1 MAESNV
7 SFSIIDPRRFPFF
20 YGWMIIPVG
29 ALGVLMSAPGQTIGV
44 SAFTDSL
51 LEALRLSRD
60 QLSVAYMA
68 GTMLSSVMLTRAGR
82 FFDKFGAAKTG
93 LFASIGL
100 AIALLYLSQID
111 KISSAIGSNKLIP
124 IIGIFLGFIFIRF
137 FGQGVLTLTGRT
149 MVVKWFDARRGLAV
163 GILSMVTAYGFSIAP
178 VVFDYLITQGNWS
191 TAWVKIA
198 IVAGFIFPIIV
209 VLFFK
214 DGPELY
220 DLKPD
225 GYSENRRSNRKP
237 IRFPIYKDLTLSE
250 ARRTL
255 SLWVFSGLA
264 AMFGLVVTA
273 FSFHVVSFFAEQGF
287 SRTEAINIFQP
298 IAIVAIAA
306 TFFFSYISDF
316 VRLKYIAILF
326 GCSCLLTMYG
336 MINLSGSG
344 INYWIL
350 IISYGC
356 SSGIHVLIM
365 TVFMPRFFGKEH
377 LGAITGQAMTIVVF
391 CSALGPILF
400 SLSLSRTGGYQL
412 AAVVCASI
420 FFILLVA
427 TLFTHNPQT
436 KLAPKK
442 S

>member
-1 MAESNV
+1 MDKSAT
-7 SFSIIDPRRFPFF
+7 SFNIINPKRFPFF
-20 YGWMIIPVG
+20 YGWVIILVG

-51 LEALRLSRD
+51 LDALGLSRD
-60 QLSVAYMA
+60 QLSIAYMA
-68 GTMLSSVMLTRAGR
+68 GTMLSSVMLTKAGK
-82 FFDKFGAAKTG
+82 FFDKFGAARTG
-93 LFASIGL
+93 LFASVGL

-111 KISSAIGSNKLIP
+111 KISNAISDNSLVP
-124 IIGIFLGFIFIRF
+124 IIGIFIGFIFIRF

-149 MVVKWFDARRGLAV
+149 MVVKWFDERRGLAI

-178 VVFDYLITQGNWS
+178 VVFDYLIRQGNWS
-191 TAWVKIA
+191 TAWIKIA
-198 IVAGFIFPIIV
+198 IVAGLIFPIIIIV
-209 VLFFK
+209 FFK
-214 DGPELY
+214 DGPEKYGLE
-220 DLKPD
+220 PD
-225 GYSENRRSNRKP
+225 GFSNKRISENKP
-237 IRFPIYKDLTLSE
+237 IRFPVYKNHTLAE

-298 IAIVAIAA
+298 IAIVAIVA

-326 GCSCLLTMYG
+326 GCTCLLTMYG
-336 MINLSGSG
+336 MSNLSGSG

-365 TVFMPRFFGKEH
+365 TVFMPRFFGKQH

-400 SLSLSRTGGYQL
+400 SLSLSRTGTYQL
-412 AAVVCASI
+412 GTMICAAI
-420 FFILLVA
+420 FLILLIA
-427 TLFTHNPQT
+427 SLFTYNPQT
-436 KLAPKK
+436 KLAPKN

>member
-1 MAESNV
+1 MAKNYA

-20 YGWMIIPVG
+20 YGWVVIIVG

-51 LEALRLSRD
+51 LEALSLSRD

-68 GTMLSSVMLTRAGR
+68 GTMLSSVMLTKAGR

-111 KISSAIGSNKLIP
+111 KIAGAISSHALVP
-124 IIGIFLGFIFIRF
+124 IFGVFIGFIFIRF

-149 MVVKWFDARRGLAV
+149 MVVKWFDERRGLAV

-178 VVFDYLITQGNWS
+178 VVFDYLIRQGNWS
-191 TAWVKIA
+191 SAWIKIA
-198 IVAGFIFPIIV
+198 MISGIIFPIIIII
-209 VLFFK
+209 FFK
-214 DGPELY
+214 DAPEVY
-220 DLKPD
+220 GLKPD
-225 GYSENRRSNRKP
+225 GFSSNNKNRNKI
-237 IRFPIYKDLTLSE
+237 IRFPVHKDFTLEE
-250 ARRTL
+250 ARKTL

-298 IAIVAIAA
+298 IAVVAIIA
-306 TFFFSYISDF
+306 TMFFSYVSDYI
-316 VRLKYIAILF
+316 RLKYLAILF
-326 GCSCLLTMYG
+326 GCTCLLTMYG
-336 MINLSGSG
+336 MYNLNTSG

-356 SSGIHVLIM
+356 SSGIHALIIA
-365 TVFMPRFFGKEH
+365 VFMPRFFGKTH

-400 SLSLSRTGGYQL
+400 SLSLSNTGSYK
-412 AAVVCASI
+412 AASI
-420 FFILLVA
+420 ICAIVFLLLLITA
-427 TLFTHNPQT
+427 IFTNNPQD
-436 KLAPKK
+436 KLSIK
-442 S
+442 ST